1 MLSDDSDESSGRHL
15 HGIKRAFA
23 GAGVLFAAAAFAP
36 DRAHADD
43 EEPIA
48 EAPPS
53 VAVTEM
59 AVALARALD
68 ERLTV
73 WSSSNRRVYVRH
85 CRHSRVGC
93 RARLVAFAGL
103 IAGAAERFDVDPFLV
118 AAMALRESGLNP
130 FAEGSAGERGIVQ
143 LHPRGVG
150 SRVRFVQS
158 EGYRRRCERRAG
170 ACQEEVLE
178 AGARLVSAAIARCG
192 SIAEGLGCYNTG
204 VCQSTSY
211 GERVLEERQNLL
223 RLAKADVRAA
233 SALVD

>member
-1 MLSDDSDESSGRHL
+1 MLSADSENTGPLRGL
-15 HGIKRAFA
+15 TRAFA
-23 GAGVLFAAAAFAP
+23 GVGVGVLVAVATFAP
-36 DRAHADD
+36 PSAHADD
-43 EEPIA
+43 EPL
-48 EAPPS
+48 EAAPS

-73 WSSSNRRVYVRH
+73 WSSSSRRVYVRH
-85 CRHSRVGC
+85 CRRSRVGC
-93 RARLVAFAGL
+93 RARLVAFARL

-150 SRVRFVQS
+150 SRVRFVRS
-158 EGYRRRCERRAG
+158 EGYRRRCERRPG
-170 ACQEEVLE
+170 ACQEEVVE
-178 AGARLVSAAIARCG
+178 AGARLVSAAIERCG

-204 VCQSTSY
+204 VCQATSY